1 MLAVVGARLMAA
13 PAPRPSA
20 EDRIRAALWFAERG
34 FGVFSVWSTTADG
47 MCRCPLGPRCDPKS
61 RGKHPVTRN
70 GFLDATTEPA
80 RIRTFLSAGSE
91 PNYGLVCPE
100 GVFALD
106 VDGDGIAHLAEL
118 QARYGPLPPTLTT
131 ATAHGRH
138 VFLRW
143 PDELP
148 RPIGQMFGYVTRWGS
163 GRDAGYVIGPRSVH
177 ASGAVYAPL
186 GDAFEIATMPPT
198 WASAVIDQAPTPV
211 TAGQIVIAP
220 GAYELPDV
228 VPASESRYIAIR
240 TYTAH
245 LYNRGLAPEEMW
257 PLVRD
262 RLAPRF
268 ADPLPEP
275 DLRSRFER
283 VTEKLATRLQEPR
296 STGRFDATPIVPV
309 GSLLDSPLTE
319 FESEPI
325 DWLWYAWLPR
335 GVVTLMDGNPGVSK
349 STLVADLVS
358 RITTARE
365 WPDGT
370 PATRPPGRVM
380 WITTEDDPGRVLRP
394 RIEAAGG
401 NAQLVRFV
409 TSEVVFPGASAAF
422 TELLVRRAAEPEG
435 LEFVILDPLFSHIDA
450 KVKSIAD
457 ADMRQGVMNPLNR
470 AAEAADVAIL
480 VVRHFNKDTAA
491 SAINRGAG
499 SLGGIVGAARALWS
513 VAVDPEDESGET
525 KAVGVSK
532 LNYARTKPALRYQ
545 VVDRLPPGWI
555 TGSVSGIEWL
565 GESAVSMTTLMAE
578 VKGVGDAMAALEE
591 VLSAGPVDATA
602 AKNQMRSRGYG
613 QDATKG
619 ACLRLGVVKK
629 KAGMSGGWQWSLP
642 EDAEEVGATPSTSS
656 KELARA
662 KSTLTHSFHTFHTF
676 EDTEEVGTG
685 APPAGA
691 RVREDGDVHVRI
703 CHFQVEHQSAYER
716 RGDTFICTICDPEY
730 GPKETA

>member
-1 MLAVVGARLMAA
+1 MTV

-34 FGVFSVWSTTADG
+34 FGVFSVWSTTAG
-47 MCRCPLGPRCDPKS
+47 GACRCPLGASCDNA
-61 RGKHPVTRN
+61 GKHPITTN
-70 GFLDATTEPA
+70 GFKDATSDPA
-80 RIRTFLSAGSE
+80 RIRTLLSAGSD
-91 PNYGLVCPE
+91 PNYGLVNPE

-106 VDGDGIAHLAEL
+106 VDGEGVAKLADLEVL
-118 QARYGPLPPTLTT
+118 HGPLPATLRTV
-131 ATAHGRH
+131 TAHGEH
-138 VFLRW
+138 IFLRW

-148 RPIGQMFGYVTRWGS
+148 RPIGQLFGFVTRWGS
-163 GRDAGYVIGPRSVH
+163 GSNAGYVIGPRSVH
-177 ASGAVYAPL
+177 ASGAVYTP
-186 GDAFEIATMPPT
+186 GGNTFEIATVPAA
-198 WASAVIDQAPTPV
+198 WAAAVIERKATTPG
-211 TAGQIVIAP
+211 TIVIAP
-220 GAYELPDV
+220 GAYELPDK
-228 VPASESRYIAIR
+228 VPASDSRYEAIR
-240 TYTAH
+240 TYTAS
-245 LYNRGLAPEEMW
+245 LYNRGLTVDDMW
-257 PLVRD
+257 PLVRE

-268 ADPLPEP
+268 ELPLSEP
-275 DLRSRFER
+275 DLRSRFNR
-283 VTEKLATRLQEPR
+283 VTEKLGERLGEPR
-296 STGRFDATPIVPV
+296 LSGRADAVTIVPV
-309 GSLLDSPLTE
+309 GSLVDAPLTE

-325 DWLWYAWLPR
+325 NWLWYAWLPR

-349 STLVADLVS
+349 STLVADLVA
-358 RITTARE
+358 RITTGGG

-370 PATRPPGRVM
+370 PATRGPGRVM

-401 NAQLVRFV
+401 DASLVRFV

-422 TELLVRRAAEPEG
+422 AELLVRRSQEPEG

-470 AAEAADVAIL
+470 AAEAANVSIM

-513 VAVDPEDESGET
+513 VAVDPEDETGET

-545 VVDRLPPGWI
+545 VVDRLPPGWL

-591 VLSAGPVDATA
+591 ILASGPVDATA

-619 ACLRLGVVKK
+619 ACLRLAVVKK
-629 KAGMSGGWQWSLP
+629 KAGMTGGWQWSLP
-642 EDAEEVGATPSTSS
+642 EDVEEVGATPSTSS

-662 KSTLTHSFHTFHTF
+662 KSPLTHSFHTF
-676 EDTEEVGTG
+676 EDVEEVGTG

-691 RVREDGDVHVRI
+691 RARDDVHVRV
-703 CHFQVEHQSAYER
+703 CHFYADHTTKHER
-716 RGDTFICTICDPEY
+716 RGDLFICTICDPEY

>member
-1 MLAVVGARLMAA
+1 MATVTA
-13 PAPRPSA
+13 RPSA
-20 EDRIRAALWFAERG
+20 DDRIRAALWFAERG
-34 FGVFSVWSTTADG
+34 FGVFSVWSALPNG
-47 MCRCPLGPRCDPKS
+47 ACRCPDGASCDQA
-61 RGKHPVTRN
+61 GKHPITRN
-70 GFLDATTEPA
+70 GFKDATTDPN
-80 RIRTFLSAGSE
+80 RIRTLLSAGSD
-91 PNYGLVCPE
+91 PNYGLVNPD

-106 VDGDGIAHLAEL
+106 VDGEGVAKLADLEVL
-118 QARYGPLPPTLTT
+118 HGPLPATLRT
-131 ATAHGRH
+131 ATAHGEH
-138 VFLRW
+138 IFLHW

-148 RPIGQMFGYVTRWGS
+148 RPIGQLFGFVTRWGS
-163 GRDAGYVIGPRSVH
+163 GSNAGYVIGPRSVH
-177 ASGAVYAPL
+177 ASGAVYAPS
-186 GDAFEIATMPPT
+186 GTTFEIATIPPA
-198 WASAVIDQAPTPV
+198 WAAAVIERTAPSP
-211 TAGQIVIAP
+211 GIIVIAP
-220 GAYELPDV
+220 GAYELPET
-228 VPASESRYIAIR
+228 VPASASRYEAIR
-240 TYTAH
+240 TYTAS
-245 LYNRGLAPEEMW
+245 LYNKGLAIDDMW
-257 PLVRD
+257 PLVRE

-268 ADPLPEP
+268 EQPLTETE
-275 DLRSRFER
+275 LRSRFDR
-283 VTEKLATRLQEPR
+283 VTEKLGERLGAPRATGQA
-296 STGRFDATPIVPV
+296 DAVAIVPV
-309 GSLLDSPLTE
+309 GSLLDAPLTE

-349 STLVADLVS
+349 STLVADLVA
-358 RITTARE
+358 RITTGRE

-370 PATRPPGRVM
+370 PATRGPGRVM

-401 NAQLVRFV
+401 EASLVRFV

-422 TELLVRRAAEPEG
+422 TELLVRRSQEPLG

-513 VAVDPEDESGET
+513 VAIDPEDETGET

-545 VVDRLPPGWI
+545 VVDRLPPGWV

-591 VLSAGPVDATA
+591 ILASGPVDATA

-619 ACLRLGVVKK
+619 ACLRLSVVKK
-629 KAGMSGGWQWSLP
+629 KAGMAGGWQWSLP
-642 EDAEEVGATPSTSS
+642 EDVEEVGATPSTSS

-662 KSTLTHSFHTFHTF
+662 KSPLAHSFRIF
-676 EDTEEVGTG
+676 EDVEEVGRG

-691 RVREDGDVHVRI
+691 RVREDDPGIVVVDPVDPHPPTSSY
-703 CHFQVEHQSAYER
+703 CHFPAEHQLQLR
-716 RGDTFICTICDPEY
+716 DTSTPHPWCEICSPV
-730 GPKETA
+730 KEPA